1 MSASASDQVTAT
13 VTVDV
18 ADGIRRHMDD
28 EKAAVTTLSG
38 QSTNGEILEMELTAR
53 PVEGSVAGRTVLVT
67 GSDGFIGSHVVER
80 LLADG
85 AHVRAF
91 CLYNSN
97 GSTGWLDESDAFK
110 AAVREGQAQ
119 VVLGD
124 IRDPEHVMA
133 TTEGVDIVLHLAAL
147 IAIPFSY
154 VAPRSYVE
162 TNVIGTLNVL
172 EAVRRH
178 GTPRMVNT
186 STSEVYGT
194 PESVPITEAHPLRG
208 QSPYSATKISAD
220 KMCESYALSFET
232 PVTTLRPFNTF
243 GPRQSTRAVI
253 PTVLSQLLA
262 GASQL
267 KLGDVTPKRDF
278 TFVADTAD
286 GFVRAALADVA
297 PGTTIQLGTGRTVSV
312 GDVVELC
319 RKVTGSEAEIVTES
333 DRVRPEGSEV
343 QILLSDPSL
352 ANAVLGWAP
361 TVSLEEG
368 LAATAEWL
376 RPRVDPETAG
386 RYHR

>member
-1 MSASASDQVTAT
+1 M
-13 VTVDV
+13 
-18 ADGIRRHMDD
+18 
-28 EKAAVTTLSG
+28 TT
-38 QSTNGEILEMELTAR
+38 ELT
-53 PVEGSVAGRTVLVT
+53 VQDQSGSIAGRTVLVT
-67 GSDGFIGSHVVER
+67 GADGFIGSHTVER

-85 AHVRAF
+85 ARVRAF

-97 GSTGWLDESDAFK
+97 GTTGWLEESDTFRE
-110 AAVREGQAQ
+110 AVREGRAE

-133 TTEGVDIVLHLAAL
+133 TTEGVDVVLHLAAL

-194 PESVPITEAHPLRG
+194 PEQVPITESHPLRG

-232 PVTTLRPFNTF
+232 PVVTLRPFNTF
-243 GPRQSTRAVI
+243 GPRQSMRAVI
-253 PTVLSQLLA
+253 PTVLSQLIA
-262 GASQL
+262 GAGEL
-267 KLGDVTPKRDF
+267 RLGDLSPKRDF
-278 TFVADTAD
+278 TYVTDTAD
-286 GFVRAALADVA
+286 GFVRAAVADLE
-297 PGTTIQLGTGRTVSV
+297 PGATIQLGTGRTVSV
-312 GDVVELC
+312 AEVVELC
-319 RKVTGSEAEIVTES
+319 KKVTDNDAEVITEQA
-333 DRVRPEGSEV
+333 RIRPEGSEV
-343 QILLSDPSL
+343 QILLSDPSR
-352 ANAVLGWAP
+352 AHEVLGWAP

-368 LAATAEWL
+368 LARTAEWL
-376 RPRVDPETAG
+376 RPRVDAETAG

>member
-1 MSASASDQVTAT
+1 MTS
-13 VTVDV
+13 
-18 ADGIRRHMDD
+18 
-28 EKAAVTTLSG
+28 
-38 QSTNGEILEMELTAR
+38 ELTAR
-53 PVEGSVAGRTVLVT
+53 DQDGPLAGRTVLVT
-67 GSDGFIGSHVVER
+67 GADGFIGSHTVER

-97 GSTGWLDESDAFK
+97 GTTGWLEESDAFRT
-110 AAVREGQAQ
+110 AVREGRAE

-133 TTEGVDIVLHLAAL
+133 TTEGVDVVLHLAAL

-194 PESVPITEAHPLRG
+194 PEQVPITESHPLRG

-232 PVTTLRPFNTF
+232 PVVTLRPFNTF
-243 GPRQSTRAVI
+243 GPRQSMRAVI
-253 PTVLSQLLA
+253 PTVLSQLIA
-262 GASQL
+262 GAGEL
-267 KLGDVTPKRDF
+267 RLGDLSPKRDF
-278 TFVADTAD
+278 TFVTDTAD
-286 GFVRAALADVA
+286 GFVRAAVADLE
-297 PGTTIQLGTGRTVSV
+297 PGATIQLGTGRTVSV
-312 GDVVELC
+312 AEVVELC
-319 RKVTGSEAEIVTES
+319 KKVTDNDAEVITEQA
-333 DRVRPEGSEV
+333 RIRPEGSEV
-343 QILLSDPSL
+343 QILLSDPSR
-352 ANAVLGWAP
+352 AHEVLGWAP

-368 LAATAEWL
+368 LARTAEWL
-376 RPRVDPETAG
+376 RPRVDAETAG